1 MKLIDECKNIKYY
14 EGFDVNE
21 IKNHPTDG
29 SKGLMV
35 VFFESLDKEEQ
46 KYERSQKISNILNN
60 TIYTTFNN
68 MIDNL
73 TNDYL
78 IINETKGYTDV
89 IYRSIRSKME
99 TKASWYPVAGQNRGF
114 IPNI

>member
-1 MKLIDECKNIKYY
+1 
-14 EGFDVNE
+14 
-21 IKNHPTDG
+21 
-29 SKGLMV
+29 
-35 VFFESLDKEEQ
+35 
-46 KYERSQKISNILNN
+46 
-60 TIYTTFNN
+60 